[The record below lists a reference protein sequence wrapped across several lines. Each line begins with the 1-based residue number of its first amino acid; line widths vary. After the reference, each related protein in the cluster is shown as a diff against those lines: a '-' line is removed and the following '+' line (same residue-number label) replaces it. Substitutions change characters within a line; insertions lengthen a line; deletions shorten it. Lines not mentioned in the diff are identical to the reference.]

1 LGRKGTVDKPLFVTE
16 PFWTVDTMF
25 YTEIMR
31 NVNYKFLYYLC
42 LQIPFNLLQSGS
54 TIPSMTQFDLGN
66 TKLCSPPLTDQTRIA
81 EFLDR
86 KTAQID
92 QAVTIKEKQIALLK
106 ERHQILIHRAVTRG
120 IAPEVK
126 LKPSGVEWIG
136 DIPEHWEVKRAKY
149 LFDEINERS
158 ETGNE
163 ELLSVSHLTG
173 VTPRSEKNVT
183 MFQAEDY
190 SGSKLCQKGDLVFN
204 IMWAW
209 MGALGVSDRTG
220 IVSPSY
226 AIYRQKDFNTFNT
239 WYLEQLLTDNEY
251 IAHYNRVSTGLHSS
265 RLRFYSTMFFEMSI
279 GFPSKE
285 EQDKIVD
292 YLKSC
297 TIKIDSAITLKE
309 QEIEKLKEYK
319 STLINSAVTG
329 KIRV

>member
-136 DIPEHWEVKRAKY
+136 DIPEHWEVKKLKYVANIQGGFAFDSAK
-149 LFDEINERS
+149 FQDE
-158 ETGNE
+158 
-163 ELLSVSHLTG
+163 G
-173 VTPRSEKNVT
+173 V
-183 MFQAEDY
+183 Q
-190 SGSKLCQKGDLVFN
+190 
-204 IMWAW
+204 I
-209 MGALGVSDRTG
+209 
-220 IVSPSY
+220 
-226 AIYRQKDFNTFNT
+226 
-239 WYLEQLLTDNEY
+239 
-251 IAHYNRVSTGLHSS
+251 
-265 RLRFYSTMFFEMSI
+265 
-279 GFPSKE
+279 
-285 EQDKIVD
+285 
-292 YLKSC
+292 
-297 TIKIDSAITLKE
+297 IKIANTYMNELCLD
-309 QEIEKLKEYK
+309 
-319 STLINSAVTG
+319 
-329 KIRV
+329 R